1 MRIAIVLAGVLAGLM
16 TPLAASAQ
24 TYTPPPA
31 SLALLQQVPFAGATE
46 LDADYHKQFVRCD
59 GLLPGAAGKDTFRG
73 YSMKRPNKPDSQQYY
88 LCSRDPSRVEA
99 LLKLTDG
106 AVYWESKM
114 ALDVDGAW
122 AAWNGIPGATDLK
135 MTSYRWRNITNKE
148 SQAAQVD
155 PDVYPF
161 IVMPTAGIKE
171 LTGSTAAAKAAGA
184 EFAAQTGLKMGDMGI
199 VIYRDKWTPAFIADG
214 GPFMRL
220 GEGSSKV
227 FEVLGETRCKKW
239 NADKTD
245 CIGTGGYPYR
255 NFGIGSDVIFIMY
268 PGSASTAFRSDN
280 AIEMLCAFAESKLG
294 LTGSATCED

>member
-1 MRIAIVLAGVLAGLM
+1 MRQGRSFAKLQHCDLACLYVVWRKHRHRSIVHPSNSGGSDADSDSSGRRAGWPYDAIGCFGTDLHSTTSVIGVAAG
-16 TPLAASAQ
+16 S
-24 TYTPPPA
+24 
-31 SLALLQQVPFAGATE
+31 FAGATE

-135 MTSYRWRNITNKE
+135 MTSYRWRNITNKK
-148 SQAAQVD
+148 SQAAQFE

-171 LTGSTAAAKAAGA
+171 LTGSAAGEGGGSRVRRA
-184 EFAAQTGLKMGDMGI
+184 DRAQDGQHGD
-199 VIYRDKWTPAFIADG
+199 RDLS
-214 GPFMRL
+214 R
-220 GEGSSKV
+220 
-227 FEVLGETRCKKW
+227 
-239 NADKTD
+239 
-245 CIGTGGYPYR
+245 
-255 NFGIGSDVIFIMY
+255 
-268 PGSASTAFRSDN
+268 
-280 AIEMLCAFAESKLG
+280 
-294 LTGSATCED
+294 